1 MGCANIVR
9 MCAAGETQH
18 SDVGSIAVVQ
28 NLPRII
34 LADDRQEILDA
45 VSCVLDGEGEIVGL
59 AEDGEQVLKLVQTR
73 FPDLVV
79 LDLFMPVLNGIEA
92 TKVLRATDSRVKV
105 LFLTVCED
113 PDFVETA
120 ISVGALGYVLKSHLI
135 TDLIPAI
142 HAVLKGDVYISPS
155 VLSHQL

>member
-1 MGCANIVR
+1 MA
-9 MCAAGETQH
+9 
-18 SDVGSIAVVQ
+18 
-28 NLPRII
+28 
-34 LADDRQEILDA
+34 
-45 VSCVLDGEGEIVGL
+45 CVLDGEGEIVGL

-92 TKVLRATDSRVKV
+92 TKVLRVSGSRVKV

-113 PDFVETA
+113 QDFVETA
-120 ISVGALGYVLKSHLI
+120 ISVGALGYVVKSRLI

-142 HAVLKGDVYISPS
+142 HAVVKGDVYISPS
-155 VLSHQL
+155 VLSRQF